1 LVVAGLGAP
10 QGGGYHKMGGFGG
23 VYATD
28 SRAPTIYRVPLCGDT
43 LERFVESPLL
53 LSAQGLA
60 AAPDGRT
67 LYVADYARGIIRVDL
82 KTRKAV
88 LLPVADPVL
97 ALGIDALSWTGA
109 GLVGVQNGVTP
120 QRVVRLTLDDA
131 GRRIVRSEVLDR
143 AHPAYDEP
151 TLSVVAG
158 DELYYIA
165 DGQWERF
172 GEDGSVADSSVLRPT
187 VVLRLRL

>member
-1 LVVAGLGAP
+1 
-10 QGGGYHKMGGFGG
+10 
-23 VYATD
+23 
-28 SRAPTIYRVPLCGDT
+28 
-43 LERFVESPLL
+43 
-53 LSAQGLA
+53 
-60 AAPDGRT
+60 
-67 LYVADYARGIIRVDL
+67 VDL

-143 AHPAYDEP
+143 AHPAYNEP